1 MKLSSALL
9 VLTSVAGTAI
19 AQPEVQFDLIHGM
32 YPLDMSADGSI
43 MVGNDQL
50 FDSVRWT
57 ESEGIVPLGRGTS
70 GLGIGAGSPDISDD
84 GSRISATITTAN
96 GMFVTQG
103 LWSEEGGWVD
113 LMDPP
118 PADGGLLDLS
128 YGSAWGLSGNGE
140 HVVGLYWRPGNGG
153 PGGDGLAHASF
164 STPAGVTD
172 LGSTMKDSRANHA
185 NFDGSVVVGW
195 DTSNSFGYW
204 SPTVWDNGV
213 LTHLNTNLGW
223 AMANY
228 VTPDG
233 NIIGG
238 YTFNEIFMRG
248 EATIWHRTESGWDQ
262 TILGVLPNTINTTL
276 VRAMT
281 PDASIIVGYNEYN
294 NFNVSGFIWTAADG
308 MQDIEDWLTDRGVE
322 IPSTLNIL
330 DVTAISADGMIIA
343 GIGAST
349 ETGAPIGYR
358 INMTPPCVADLNGD
372 GELDFLDISQFLA
385 DYANANPAADLNN
398 DGEHDFL
405 DISAFLGAYTAGC
418 P

>member
-1 MKLSSALL
+1 MNSPCAIALL
-9 VLTSVAGTAI
+9 SLLSTSAFS
-19 AQPEVQFDLIHGM
+19 QDVQFDLLPGM
-32 YPLDMSADGSI
+32 YPLDMSADGSVI
-43 MVGNDQL
+43 VGNDMN
-50 FDSVRWT
+50 FDAVRWT
-57 ESEGIVPLGRGTS
+57 ESTGAVLLGRGTS
-70 GLGIGAGSPDISDD
+70 SLGRGAGSPDISDD
-84 GSRISATITTAN
+84 GQWISATITTAN
-96 GMFVTQG
+96 GMLVTQG

-113 LMDPP
+113 LLNPP
-118 PADGGLLDLS
+118 PADGGLIDLS

-140 HVVGLYWRPGNGG
+140 HVVGLYWRPDNGG

-164 STPAGVTD
+164 STNNSVID

-223 AMANY
+223 AMATHVN
-228 VTPDG
+228 PDG

-248 EATIWHRTESGWDQ
+248 EATVWHRTKTGWNQ
-262 TILGVLPNTINTTL
+262 TILGTLPGTLNTAL
-276 VRAMT
+276 VRSMT
-281 PDASIIVGYNEYN
+281 PDGSIMVGYNEYN
-294 NFNVSGFIWTAADG
+294 NSNVSGFIWTAESG
-308 MQDIEDWLTDRGVE
+308 MEDIEDWLTDRGVV

-330 DVTAISADGMIIA
+330 DVTCISQDGTIIA

-349 ETGAPIGYR
+349 FNGAPIGFI
-358 INMTPPCVADLNGD
+358 INTAAPCLADLNDD
-372 GELDFLDISQFLA
+372 GELDFFDISFFLG
-385 DYANANPAADLNN
+385 NSV
-398 DGEHDFL
+398 DFNEDTVFDFF
-405 DISAFLGAYTAGC
+405 DISAFLQAFTNGC